1 LNAILQQQRTEECNS
16 QPMNCLGKAYQ
27 SHFYVTKCHGH
38 IISINS
44 GNGFQVG
51 NGLIFE
57 LQNLMLIDYKLNG
70 RETLSN

>member
-1 LNAILQQQRTEECNS
+1 VSI
-16 QPMNCLGKAYQ
+16 CLVIDIVQYYCCQKGAYGQ
-27 SHFYVTKCHGH
+27 FLPACGWDLVLLFC
-38 IISINS
+38 ISINS